1 MNKIIYQF
9 CYHNHRNHFE
19 MLDRIVNTLEYYKEM
34 NEIKRFTY
42 NQDFFKK
49 NKEVILVDIIPDF
62 INPEIHS
69 FDVNESE
76 IKGLINNDPND
87 KFIHIWREYED
98 NKKPH
103 SWRVWPYSTSK
114 GWCER
119 IENKIPHE

>member
-19 MLDRIVNTLEYYKEM
+19 MLDRIVNTLDYYKEM
-34 NEIKRFTY
+34 NEIKQFTY

-76 IKGLINNDPND
+76 ILEKITQITLDFVKTNLDPE
-87 KFIHIWREYED
+87 KTLVIRLVHHIKVLTNE
-98 NKKPH
+98 
-103 SWRVWPYSTSK
+103 
-114 GWCER
+114 
-119 IENKIPHE
+119 IE